1 MTKISALTLALA
13 VAGLSSNAFA
23 AEGAGM
29 FLRAEAGVSEGT
41 VRSANKSH
49 ESETDSTYGVRGGY
63 FFTKSFAVEAFYT
76 NYYDK
81 SEGGVDTK
89 ATGYGVGIVGKS
101 YLTDSRDTGFYI
113 DGRIGLAR
121 TKLEGALDGL
131 GSTDLTKTRA
141 YIGGGAG
148 YDFNRNMGVSL
159 NYVYHDSIDL
169 PAPLNNEVRFETLTA
184 AFEYRF

>member
-23 AEGAGM
+23 AEGANI
-29 FLRAEAGVSEGT
+29 FLRAEAGVSQGT
-41 VRSANKSH
+41 IGSANGGH

-63 FFTKSFAVEAFYT
+63 FFNKSFAVEGFYT

-89 ATGYGVGIVGKS
+89 ATGYGVGLVGKT
-101 YLTDSRDTGFYI
+101 YLTDSRDTGFYL

-121 TKLEGALDGL
+121 TKLEGALDGV
-131 GSTDLTKTRA
+131 GSSDLTKTRA
-141 YIGGGAG
+141 YLGAGAG
-148 YDFNRNMGVSL
+148 YDFSRNMGVSL
-159 NYVYHDSIDL
+159 NYFYHDNIDVPGSL
-169 PAPLNNEVRFETLTA
+169 GQHVRLETLTA